1 MIYISYS
8 DSKDS
13 LNDFLQEYTESTSG
27 GFRGKG
33 IIGQMED
40 HSIKSDWCSLHCP
53 VTFESKVFKRQWK
66 NRCVSLERRKSDRYM
81 DYRDMVEF
89 TKMLENSKK
98 VNL

>member
-13 LNDFLQEYTESTSG
+13 LKDFLQEYTESTSG
-27 GFRGKG
+27 CFRGKG

-53 VTFESKVFKRQWK
+53 VTFGSKVFKRYW
-66 NRCVSLERRKSDRYM
+66 ERNKSDRYM

>member
-27 GFRGKG
+27 SFRGKG

-53 VTFESKVFKRQWK
+53 VTFESKVFERH
-66 NRCVSLERRKSDRYM
+66 LERTKSNRYM